1 MPHSHDLSSFITGDD
16 LEALRQR
23 IRCSD
28 QRMIAR
34 YHGLF
39 CQTLEQRLFGIH
51 LDDALLAVHKLLRV
65 LNSAAERLA
74 DGLMTEAHAEDRN
87 AAAEPAYHFLADA
100 RVLRVAGPRRKD
112 DMRGVQS
119 LDFANGERVIADNAH
134 IRLDSRRLLEQVI
147 GKRIVIVDQEN
158 HYPSTSDARSM
169 AFITAF
175 ALFALSIYSL
185 YGTESATMPPPACTV
200 TVPFF
205 LAAMRMAMQVSIL
218 PVKSR

>member
-1 MPHSHDLSSFITGDD
+1 MLYGHDLADFVAGDN
-16 LEALRQR
+16 LEAIRQAV
-23 IRCSD
+23 RCSD

-51 LDDALLAVHKLLRV
+51 LYNTLLAVHELLRV
-65 LNSAAERLA
+65 LDAAAERLA
-74 DGLMTEAHAEDRN
+74 DGLMAEAHAEDGD

-100 RVLRVAGPRRKD
+100 RVLRIAGTRRKD
-112 DMRGVQS
+112 DVRGVQS
-119 LDFANGERVIADNAH
+119 LDFADGERVIAHYLDF
-134 IRLDSRRLLEQVI
+134 RLNGRRLLKQVI

-158 HYPSTSDARSM
+158 HYPSTSEARSM
-169 AFITAF
+169 ASMTAF

-185 YGTESATMPPPACTV
+185 CGTESATMPPPACTV

>member
-1 MPHSHDLSSFITGDD
+1 
-16 LEALRQR
+16 
-23 IRCSD
+23 
-28 QRMIAR
+28 MIAR

-51 LDDALLAVHKLLRV
+51 LDDALLAVHELLRV
-65 LNSAAERLA
+65 LNSAAERFA
-74 DGLMTEAHAEDRN
+74 DGLMTEAHAEDGD

-112 DMRGVQS
+112 DVRGAQS
-119 LDFANGERVIADNAH
+119 FDFADGERVIADNAH
-134 IRLDSRRLLEQVI
+134 IRLDGRRLLEQII

-200 TVPFF
+200 TMPFF